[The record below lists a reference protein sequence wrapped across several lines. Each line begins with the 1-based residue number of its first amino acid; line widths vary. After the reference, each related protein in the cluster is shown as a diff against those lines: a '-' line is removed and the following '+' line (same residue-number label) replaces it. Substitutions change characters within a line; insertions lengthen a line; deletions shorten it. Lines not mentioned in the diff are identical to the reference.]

1 MIPVTYYDILSYN
14 STISMNYDTGS
25 GDTNTI
31 GALLKQ
37 VGTVMRFRHMSLRTE
52 RSYINI
58 IRRFIALVLLKV
70 ASS

>member
-1 MIPVTYYDILSYN
+1 
-14 STISMNYDTGS
+14 MNYDTGS